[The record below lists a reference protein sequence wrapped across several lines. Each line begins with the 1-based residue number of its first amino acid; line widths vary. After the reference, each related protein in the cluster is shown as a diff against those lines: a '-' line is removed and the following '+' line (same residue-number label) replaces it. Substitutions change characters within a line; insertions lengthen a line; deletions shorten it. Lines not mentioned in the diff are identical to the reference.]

1 MKKKKNYHKLR
12 KITKLKLRK
21 ISKTF
26 TEEVKAACASVSS
39 KCNISAEKARVAVK
53 KVCKEMYQHHY
64 YLNVDEYSGKMIQ
77 TNLEPPSK
85 VPKTS
90 KG

>member
-1 MKKKKNYHKLR
+1 MKKKKNYHKLP
-12 KITKLKLRK
+12 KLRK